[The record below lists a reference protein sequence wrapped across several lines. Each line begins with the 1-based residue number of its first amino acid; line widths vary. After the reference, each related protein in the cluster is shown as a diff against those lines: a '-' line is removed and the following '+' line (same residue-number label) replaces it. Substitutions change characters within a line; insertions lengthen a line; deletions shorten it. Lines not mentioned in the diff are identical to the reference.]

1 MSIGLARVWTALLSW
16 ANYLLFGPE
25 LPFAMPKARPTDA
38 RSLNVATTRADFEER
53 ADWWEFEDPFDD
65 LDPAL
70 LTAEQINNY
79 ARVTGLVRPFDEKL
93 LKGATYE
100 IGVSGNVYFWNEKKK
115 KKIVPVESVGE
126 TGFVLE
132 ANSIT
137 FVETD
142 VEFRLPQYIAMR
154 FNLHIKLVH
163 RGLLLGTGPIVD
175 PGFRGRLLI
184 PLHNLTSQALTIKP
198 GEKIV
203 WIEFTK
209 TAFGQSSARE
219 GYQKELPD
227 FRVFPKNKRWLEPEF
242 YFQKANSGNPIMS
255 SISGFISK
263 TNKQLARN
271 TKWVNTLGVTGFISI
286 ALTVFGGLYASWT
299 VLNNAWTAVNADI
312 AQRKDVEARL
322 QTLERCLKTAKVSN
336 MPPAPDC

>member
-1 MSIGLARVWTALLSW
+1 MS
-16 ANYLLFGPE
+16 
-25 LPFAMPKARPTDA
+25 KAQPPDA
-38 RSLNVATTRADFEER
+38 RSLNAAITQTDFEQR
-53 ADWWEFEDPFDD
+53 ADWWEFEDPFND

-79 ARVTGLVRPFDEKL
+79 ARVTGLIYPFDEKL

-100 IGVSGNVYFWNEKKK
+100 IGIGGNIYTWDDKKK
-115 KKIVPVESVGE
+115 KRIVPVADAGESGV
-126 TGFVLE
+126 VLE

-137 FVETD
+137 FVQTD

-184 PLHNLTSQALTIKP
+184 PLHNLTSQPLTISE

-209 TAFGQSSARE
+209 TAFGRSSTQE
-219 GYQKELPD
+219 GYRQECVD
-227 FRVFPKNKRWLEPEF
+227 FRVFPKNKRWLEPEV
-242 YFQKANSGNPIMS
+242 YFQKANGGNPIMS

-263 TNKQLARN
+263 TNKQVKRN
-271 TKWVNTLGVTGFISI
+271 TKLVNALGIAGSISI
-286 ALTVFGGLYASWT
+286 MLTVVAGLYGSWT
-299 VLNNAWTAVNADI
+299 VYNNAMSAVVADVN
-312 AQRKDVEARL
+312 QRKDVEARL
-322 QTLERCLKTAKVSN
+322 QRLERCLKIAKASN
-336 MPPAPDC
+336 KPPSPDC

>member
-1 MSIGLARVWTALLSW
+1 MSSW
-16 ANYLLFGPE
+16 ACYLLFGPK
-25 LPFAMPKARPTDA
+25 PAPAVPKAQPADA
-38 RSLNVATTRADFEER
+38 RSLDPATTKKDFDDR
-53 ADWWEFEDPFDD
+53 ADWWEFTDPFDD

-79 ARVTGLVRPFDEKL
+79 ARVTGLIRPFDEKL

-100 IGVSGNVYFWNEKKK
+100 IGVGGNVYSWDDKKK
-115 KKIVPVESVGE
+115 KKILPVANAGESGI
-126 TGFVLE
+126 VLE

-184 PLHNLTSQALTIKP
+184 PLHNLTSQPLTIKQ

-209 TAFGQSSARE
+209 TSFGQSSDRE
-219 GYQKELPD
+219 GYRNELPN
-227 FRVFPKNKRWLEPEF
+227 FKVFPKNKRWIEAEAYL
-242 YFQKANSGNPIMS
+242 QKANSGNPIMS

-263 TNKQLARN
+263 TNKQLKRN
-271 TKWVNTLGVTGFISI
+271 TRWVNTLGITGFISI
-286 ALTVFGGLYASWT
+286 ALTVFGGLYASLT
-299 VLNNAWTAVNADI
+299 VLNNAWTAVNTDV
-312 AQRKDVEARL
+312 AQRKELEARL
-322 QTLERCLKTAKVSN
+322 QRLERCLKTAKVTN
-336 MPPAPDC
+336 KPPTPDC

>member
-1 MSIGLARVWTALLSW
+1 MWSW
-16 ANYLLFGPE
+16 ANYLLFGPD
-25 LPFAMPKARPTDA
+25 PSPRMPKERPTNA
-38 RSLNVATTRADFEER
+38 RSLDGAEKRADYEQR

-65 LDPAL
+65 LEPAL

-79 ARVTGLVRPFDEKL
+79 ARVTGLIYPFDEQL

-100 IGVSGNVYFWNEKKK
+100 IGIGGNVYSWDDKKK
-115 KKIVPVESVGE
+115 KKIVSVASAGESGI
-126 TGFVLE
+126 VLE

-137 FVETD
+137 FVQTD

-184 PLHNLTSQALTIKP
+184 PLHNLTSQPLTISQ

-209 TAFGQSSARE
+209 TVFGQSSTVE
-219 GYQKELPD
+219 GYRKEPQD
-227 FRVFPKNKRWLEPEF
+227 FRVFPKNKRWLEPDV
-242 YFQKANSGNPIMS
+242 YFQKANAGNPIMS

-263 TNKQLARN
+263 TNKKVKSN
-271 TKWVNTLGVTGFISI
+271 TILIKGLGFVGFIGI
-286 ALTVFGGLYASWT
+286 VLAVVAGIYGSWS
-299 VLNNAWTAVNADI
+299 VYNNAMSSVVADI
-312 AQRKDVEARL
+312 NQRKDVEVRL
-322 QTLERCLKTAKVSN
+322 QRLERCLKIAKASN
-336 MPPAPDC
+336 KPPAPDC